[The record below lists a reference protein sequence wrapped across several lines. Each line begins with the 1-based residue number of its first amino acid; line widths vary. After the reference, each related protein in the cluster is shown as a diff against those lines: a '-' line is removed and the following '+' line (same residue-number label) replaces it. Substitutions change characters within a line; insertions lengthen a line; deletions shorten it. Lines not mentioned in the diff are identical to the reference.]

1 MGECIPCSKGISAC
15 RRNHAILFAPTLPF
29 WCSSF
34 QTAPGRLPGS
44 QDGSHT
50 RTTRGRPG
58 CCACLPCVLCNVW
71 CVCVRT
77 TIHLEGT
84 DAQEGHPCARGP
96 PLPPSASAWRSLGRL
111 VGNVLGVCHIAVL
124 GTWARRQVDAVT
136 ARRIFQS
143 DTALSSSRSKAGR

>member
-1 MGECIPCSKGISAC
+1 MLEGNLRMSAQS
-15 RRNHAILFAPTLPF
+15 RDLIRPNSAILVQQLSDCAGSTPWESRWLAHPDNSRQTGLLCVFAL
-29 WCSSF
+29 
-34 QTAPGRLPGS
+34 
-44 QDGSHT
+44 
-50 RTTRGRPG
+50 
-58 CCACLPCVLCNVW
+58 CVVQRV
-71 CVCVRT
+71 VCVRAHYNT
-77 TIHLEGT
+77 SRG
-84 DAQEGHPCARGP
+84 DRCARGP